1 MLSFLLNC
9 KRIYNDFIKDEVT
22 VYAAQASFF
31 IVLSAAPFIM
41 ILLTLIQLI
50 PAVSP
55 EDLMHVM
62 TQLLPSSIHPLIESV
77 IQDIQTVSPAAL
89 LSVTTVATIW
99 SAARGMLGIERGLN
113 RIIGCRKRR
122 NYLLGR
128 IINSGYTIVFLLM
141 CIFSLV
147 LMVFGSSLQR
157 LLFRYFP
164 MLDRFVS
171 CLISLRTFLALA
183 LLTLFFVALAGPDR
197 QAGRAGRPAGLYGCP
212 VQGIHPAGSPAL
224 GGTESACAG
233 ADRPPDAGPAW
244 PCPGGPG
251 GTGEHVLC
259 RHPVSKRRPSRRAV
273 RRCAPHAGG
282 E

>member
-89 LSVTTVATIW
+89 LCPRHAWDRARLKPDHRLPQAQKLPFRTYHQLWLYHRFSPDVHFLPGSDGVRFL
-99 SAARGMLGIERGLN
+99 SAAPAIP
-113 RIIGCRKRR
+113 
-122 NYLLGR
+122 LL
-128 IINSGYTIVFLLM
+128 S
-141 CIFSLV
+141 
-147 LMVFGSSLQR
+147 
-157 LLFRYFP
+157 
-164 MLDRFVS
+164 
-171 CLISLRTFLALA
+171 
-183 LLTLFFVALAGPDR
+183 
-197 QAGRAGRPAGLYGCP
+197 
-212 VQGIHPAGSPAL
+212 
-224 GGTESACAG
+224 
-233 ADRPPDAGPAW
+233 DAGQIRFLPD
-244 PCPGGPG
+244 
-251 GTGEHVLC
+251 
-259 RHPVSKRRPSRRAV
+259 
-273 RRCAPHAGG
+273 
-282 E
+282 

>member
-128 IINSGYTIVFLLM
+128 IWLYHRFSPDVHFLP
-141 CIFSLV
+141 
-147 LMVFGSSLQR
+147 GSDGVRFLPAAPAIP
-157 LLFRYFP
+157 LL
-164 MLDRFVS
+164 S
-171 CLISLRTFLALA
+171 
-183 LLTLFFVALAGPDR
+183 
-197 QAGRAGRPAGLYGCP
+197 
-212 VQGIHPAGSPAL
+212 
-224 GGTESACAG
+224 
-233 ADRPPDAGPAW
+233 DAGQIRFLPD
-244 PCPGGPG
+244 
-251 GTGEHVLC
+251 
-259 RHPVSKRRPSRRAV
+259 
-273 RRCAPHAGG
+273 
-282 E
+282 